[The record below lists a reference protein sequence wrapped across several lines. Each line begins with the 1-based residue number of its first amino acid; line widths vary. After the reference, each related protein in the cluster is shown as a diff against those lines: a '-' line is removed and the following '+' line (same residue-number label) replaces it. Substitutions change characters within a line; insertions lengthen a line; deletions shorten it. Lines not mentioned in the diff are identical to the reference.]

1 MAITRGTRR
10 GLAAERAGSVPDG
23 EHRVLHDLLREHP
36 LAGDQQNL
44 GERDPAVLGVERGHR
59 VLVAQPDPAQQLQ
72 VGSGPVP
79 GAGARFTGV
88 CCAGL
93 C

>member
-1 MAITRGTRR
+1 MAITQ
-10 GLAAERAGSVPDG
+10 ERAEDSRRNEPAPCQTASIVSCTISS
-23 EHRVLHDLLREHP
+23 REHP